1 MYKIL
6 KQLQSETKKIS
17 VLLVID
23 LWVSGYI
30 TYVDKEVMCF
40 EAEKRKG
47 VFYTQVIRLSSII
60 ALDYISDI
68 TVSNKD
74 KVSLDDEGNLKT
86 EEIEDDDDDDN
97 DNDNNKFGPSLI

>member
-40 EAEKRKG
+40 EAERRKG

-60 ALDYISDI
+60 ALDYVSDI
-68 TVSNKD
+68 TISNKD
-74 KVSLDDEGNLKT
+74 KVYLDDEGNLIT
-86 EEIEDDDDDDN
+86 QEIDDDEDDN
-97 DNDNNKFGPSLI
+97 DSNKFGPSLI

>member
-23 LWVSGYI
+23 LWVSGHI
-30 TYVDKEVMCF
+30 TYLDEEVICF
-40 EAEKRKG
+40 EAERRKG
-47 VFYTQVIRLSSII
+47 IFYTQVIRLSSII

-68 TVSNKD
+68 TVSNKE
-74 KVSLDDEGNLKT
+74 KYSLDDEGNLIT
-86 EEIEDDDDDDN
+86 EEVEEDDDDD
-97 DNDNNKFGPSLI
+97 KFGPSLIL

>member
-40 EAEKRKG
+40 EAERRKG
-47 VFYTQVIRLSSII
+47 VFYTQVVRLSSII
-60 ALDYISDI
+60 ALDYVSDI

-74 KVSLDDEGNLKT
+74 KISLDDEGNLIT
-86 EEIEDDDDDDN
+86 QEIDDDEDDN
-97 DNDNNKFGPSLI
+97 DSNKFGPSLT

>member
-1 MYKIL
+1 
-6 KQLQSETKKIS
+6 
-17 VLLVID
+17 
-23 LWVSGYI
+23 
-30 TYVDKEVMCF
+30 MCF

-97 DNDNNKFGPSLI
+97 DNNKFGPSLI

>member
-30 TYVDKEVMCF
+30 TYVDNEVMCF
-40 EAEKRKG
+40 EAERRKG

-60 ALDYISDI
+60 ALDYVSDI
-68 TVSNKD
+68 TISNKD
-74 KVSLDDEGNLKT
+74 KVSLDDEGNLIT
-86 EEIEDDDDDDN
+86 QEIDDDEDDNN
-97 DNDNNKFGPSLI
+97 DSNKFGPSLI

>member
-47 VFYTQVIRLSSII
+47 VLDCTLSEVTRDKKGASRYTAVRSNARL
-60 ALDYISDI
+60 LY
-68 TVSNKD
+68 KD
-74 KVSLDDEGNLKT
+74 LKPHRPLQT
-86 EEIEDDDDDDN
+86 YVD
-97 DNDNNKFGPSLI
+97 FQL

>member
-1 MYKIL
+1 MYEIL

-30 TYVDKEVMCF
+30 TYLDEEVMCF
-40 EAEKRKG
+40 EAERRKG
-47 VFYTQVIRLSSII
+47 IFYTQVIRLSSII

-68 TVSNKD
+68 TISTKD
-74 KVSLDDEGNLKT
+74 KCSLDDEGNLIK
-86 EEIEDDDDDDN
+86 EEEDDDDDN
-97 DNDNNKFGPSLI
+97 YFGPPLIS

>member
-40 EAEKRKG
+40 EAERRKG

-60 ALDYISDI
+60 ALDYVSDI
-68 TVSNKD
+68 TISNKD
-74 KVSLDDEGNLKT
+74 KVSLDDEGNLIT
-86 EEIEDDDDDDN
+86 QEIDDDDEDDN
-97 DNDNNKFGPSLI
+97 DSNKFGPSLI

>member
-40 EAEKRKG
+40 EAERRKG

-60 ALDYISDI
+60 ALDYVSDI
-68 TVSNKD
+68 TISNKD
-74 KVSLDDEGNLKT
+74 KVSLDDEGNLIT
-86 EEIEDDDDDDN
+86 QEIDDDEDDN
-97 DNDNNKFGPSLI
+97 DSNKFGPSLI